1 MSVYYEYVNHEFES
15 FTIFCFLKNI
25 KTFFVSNIVT
35 FKNYKLMNLFYFIVL
50 LFTIIFTG
58 VYTTFIYFQS
68 KRKD

>member
-1 MSVYYEYVNHEFES
+1 MSVYYEHVNHEFES

-58 VYTTFIYFQS
+58 VYTTFIDFQS
-68 KRKD
+68 KRED

>member
-35 FKNYKLMNLFYFIVL
+35 FKNYKPMNLFYFIVL

-58 VYTTFIYFQS
+58 VYTNFIDFQS
-68 KRKD
+68 KRED

>member
-35 FKNYKLMNLFYFIVL
+35 FKNYKLMNLFYFIVP

-58 VYTTFIYFQS
+58 VYTTFIDFQS
-68 KRKD
+68 KRED